1 MRQLIVSEFVTLDG
15 VVEAP
20 GGEPSHPHTGW
31 TIPYG
36 TDQLY
41 ADKLR
46 ETLEAGSLLLG
57 RRTYEGFAAAWPTH
71 QGEFADKMNAMPKH
85 VATRTLRDLSWNA
98 TRLEGDV
105 PTAVRTLKQDEGG
118 PILVVGSPSLVRTLL
133 PHDLVDELRLVVFP
147 IAVGGGARLFPN
159 GRERLAFDLVELVR
173 YESGA
178 MAQVYRPASAPS
190 VAAGLAALRAAL
202 RG

>member
-1 MRQLIVSEFVTLDG
+1 MRQLIVSEFITLDG

-36 TDQLY
+36 TDELY

-46 ETLEAGSLLLG
+46 ETLEAESLLLG

-71 QGEFADKMNAMPKH
+71 EGEFADKMNAMPKH
-85 VATRTLRDLSWNA
+85 VVTRTLRDLAWNA
-98 TRLEGDV
+98 TRLDGDV
-105 PTAVRTLKQDEGG
+105 STAVRSLKDGEGG
-118 PILVVGSPSLVRTLL
+118 PILVVGSPSLARTVLQ
-133 PHDLVDELRLVVFP
+133 HQLVDELRLVVFP
-147 IAVGGGARLFPN
+147 VAVGGGMGMFPG
-159 GRERLAFDLVELVR
+159 GRQRLAFDLVDLKR

-178 MAQVYRPASAPS
+178 VLQVFRPASAPA
-190 VAAGLAALRAAL
+190 VAAGLAALKAAL
-202 RG
+202 QD